1 MQFQHKNLL
10 GLQGLT
16 KEEITGILDVAETML
31 PVVESKDKRLP
42 LLQGKTVVTLFYE
55 NSTRTRT
62 SFELAAKYL
71 GATVSNIVAS
81 TSSVQKGESLKDTGK
96 TLDQMG
102 TDAIVIRHPM
112 SGAAHKLAEY
122 VNASVLNAGDG
133 LNEHPTQALLDMLA
147 MRTRF
152 GRIEGLKVAIVG
164 DVLHSRVARSNL
176 WGLTTMG
183 ASVTFAGPTT
193 LLPEAFQKYGAA
205 VTNDVREAV
214 TGADVVMAL
223 RIQRERQ
230 KAGLIPS
237 VGEYARFFGINEEVL
252 KLAKPGCVV
261 MHPGPMNRNVEID
274 NATADAPHSLVERQV
289 HCGVAVRM
297 AVLSLLVGGNS
308 K

>member
-1 MQFQHKNLL
+1 MQFHHKNLL
-10 GLQGLT
+10 GLKGLT
-16 KEEITGILDVAETML
+16 KEEITGILDLAEEML
-31 PVVESKDKRLP
+31 PVVESGDKRLP
-42 LLQGKTVVTLFYE
+42 RLVGKTVITLFYE

-71 GATVSNIVAS
+71 GATVSNITAS

-102 TDAIVIRHPM
+102 TDVIIMRHPM
-112 SGAAHKLAEY
+112 SGAAQKLTEY

-147 MRTRF
+147 MRTHF

-183 ASVTFAGPTT
+183 ASVTFAGPST
-193 LLPEAFQKYGAA
+193 LLPEAFKNYGAT
-205 VTNDVREAV
+205 VTNDVRAAV
-214 TGADVVMAL
+214 RDADVVMAL

-237 VGEYARFFGINEEVL
+237 VGEYARFFGINEDLL
-252 KLAKPGCVV
+252 KLAKKDVMV
-261 MHPGPMNRNVEID
+261 MHPGPMNRGVEI
-274 NATADAPHSLVERQV
+274 ATDVADSPVSFVERQV

-297 AVLSLLVGGNS
+297 AVLSLIAGGDN